1 MSSAGSG
8 IPGRRP
14 GGAGQ
19 TRKAARVPSAPHE
32 SLGPR
37 CLKWHVVGRKSRR
50 SPGARAEPL
59 GPAPMSERP
68 PCPER
73 APLRPEPWGGRLPLE
88 TPQDAAALPS
98 RLVLGTR
105 GRPRLDPGGGGEAG
119 ERVLGTVAAEPRASR
134 PSARR
139 AGPVLLTARGPGAGR
154 PGRRRPLWASADRA
168 PPTAASRGPR
178 LGQGAQRPRLMSP
191 HRRRSPRNPISQD
204 TDSDRPTSGY
214 APIAHAP
221 HCGQV

>member
-8 IPGRRP
+8 IPGRWP

-88 TPQDAAALPS
+88 TPQDAAALPL

-139 AGPVLLTARGPGAGR
+139 AGPVLLTARGPGAGQ
-154 PGRRRPLWASADRA
+154 PAGGRGGGGLSGLRRTVLRPLR
-168 PPTAASRGPR
+168 PPA
-178 LGQGAQRPRLMSP
+178 
-191 HRRRSPRNPISQD
+191 
-204 TDSDRPTSGY
+204 
-214 APIAHAP
+214 AHAWGRVHSAP
-221 HCGQV
+221 G